1 MGTDAKSS
9 GPVRFGVFEAD
20 LLTGELRKNGQK
32 VRLQDQPFRVLA
44 LLLQR
49 AGELV
54 AREEIQNELWPGD
67 TFVEFDHGLNT
78 AIKKIRQALGD
89 SAETPRLIE
98 TLPRRRPQAGLLRR
112 VPHRAR
118 PRQGPALL
126 PLHRFI
132 APVDGPA
139 AAGSAPGSPAP
150 GTGPSAAQA

>member
-78 AIKKIRQALGD
+78 AIKKIRIR
-89 SAETPRLIE
+89 PRL
-98 TLPRRRPQAGLLRR
+98 R
-112 VPHRAR
+112 V
-118 PRQGPALL
+118 
-126 PLHRFI
+126 
-132 APVDGPA
+132 
-139 AAGSAPGSPAP
+139 
-150 GTGPSAAQA
+150 